1 MQSSALL
8 KNAGNPGGEIPLAK
22 RSLALRCV
30 PKQELGNEMK
40 RRQGEKD

>member
-8 KNAGNPGGEIPLAK
+8 KKADNPGGEMAIAK
-22 RSLALRCV
+22 RSLALISV

-40 RRQGEKD
+40 FL